1 MSESEITVAF
11 AREHLAEYL
20 SRVTYTKDRFVVTKH
35 GKKIAAVIPYE
46 DLKILEKLEEDFDV
60 AEARKVLAEVKKK
73 GTLPWQRPRKNWVCN
88 LCLTRLNYPTMPFG
102 T

>member
-46 DLKILEKLEEDFDV
+46 DLKILEKLEEDIDI
-60 AEARKVLAEVKKK
+60 AQARKALAEVKKN
-73 GTLPWQRPRKNWVCN
+73 GIVPWQKAKKK
-88 LCLTRLNYPTMPFG
+88 LGL
-102 T
+102 